1 MALGACGETAIQYR
15 VPTLNKAD
23 RARLSCAEYPEIR
36 ETLAELPP
44 HAFLSG
50 SSGEPVVTPDGR
62 KWVAFDV
69 VNQREGAL
77 IKFGMSPVDRRISS
91 AAMISDGLPRSGP
104 SWSARPSADR
114 S

>member
-1 MALGACGETAIQYR
+1 MALNACGETAIQYR
-15 VPTLNKAD
+15 VPTLNEAD
-23 RARLSCAEYPEIR
+23 HARLSCAEYPEIR
-36 ETLAELPP
+36 EALAELPP

-77 IKFGMSPVDRRISS
+77 IKFGDVAGRS
-91 AAMISDGLPRSGP
+91 AHFECRDDLGWVAEVWTELER
-104 SWSARPSADR
+104 
-114 S
+114 